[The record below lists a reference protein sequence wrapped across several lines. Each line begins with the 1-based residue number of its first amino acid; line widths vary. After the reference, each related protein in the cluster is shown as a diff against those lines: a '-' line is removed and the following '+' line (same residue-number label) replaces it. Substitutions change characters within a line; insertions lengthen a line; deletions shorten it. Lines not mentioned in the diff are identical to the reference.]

1 MRTRPVLRQAQDCGA
16 VRGRRAGLRR
26 DLLAPGFA
34 HLALE
39 LLAALGQ
46 LLVAGLHQEGV
57 EPAAP
62 LHRLQCVRTDAQP
75 HLALQRV
82 GDQRH
87 LAQVGAEGAL
97 GLVLGMAAY
106 LAGHGQLARQL
117 ASPCHGKAPLAGR
130 RENPRAYRRSRAVLY
145 EASRTSRLHAVPA
158 CQFGPAMTEFFTPS
172 ALWWPRH
179 TIDAK
184 PDSFGSR
191 GTVVASAWGSEAAS

>member
-1 MRTRPVLRQAQDCGA
+1 
-16 VRGRRAGLRR
+16 
-26 DLLAPGFA
+26 
-34 HLALE
+34 
-39 LLAALGQ
+39 
-46 LLVAGLHQEGV
+46 
-57 EPAAP
+57 
-62 LHRLQCVRTDAQP
+62 
-75 HLALQRV
+75 
-82 GDQRH
+82 
-87 LAQVGAEGAL
+87 
-97 GLVLGMAAY
+97 MAAY

-184 PDSFGSR
+184 PDSLACGELLLRLR
-191 GTVVASAWGSEAAS
+191 GGVRRRHDVEVCVRC